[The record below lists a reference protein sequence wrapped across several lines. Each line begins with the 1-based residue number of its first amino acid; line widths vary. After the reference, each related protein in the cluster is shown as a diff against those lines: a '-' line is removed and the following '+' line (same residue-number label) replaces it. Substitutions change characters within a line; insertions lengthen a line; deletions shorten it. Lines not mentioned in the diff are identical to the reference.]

1 MLSLRTTLNK
11 GSFTI
16 KRDPHAE
23 KPVEIVSLIFDTVML
38 GAIRYV
44 DSFKLSAALGD
55 LRLYDGVTKN
65 TQYRQ
70 LIGAK
75 EKVTE
80 EEAQKLRRRS
90 NVDPQ
95 LLRYSSIQDPFFSVM
110 FEYRPLDGRADNA
123 VALVMRN
130 IDIVYNPH
138 IIREV
143 LDFFRPPETSAD
155 SINAL
160 IEVAGDTLED
170 LKNQTRV
177 NLEYA
182 LEQHTTLDLRVDMDA
197 PVIVVPEEYVSQEC
211 KKQLMTRANP
221 IHFIVVLLL
230 ILEEWLSMLV
240 ISMWKAILHLR
251 ILFRRSNQKSHPI
264 TPVRIM

>member
-1 MLSLRTTLNK
+1 MKLSLRTTLNK

-16 KRDPHAE
+16 KRNPHAE
-23 KPVEIVSLIFDTVML
+23 EPTEVISLIFDTVIL

-44 DSFKLSAALGD
+44 ESFKASAALGD

-65 TQYRQ
+65 TQYRK

-75 EKVTE
+75 EKAE
-80 EEAQKLRRRS
+80 EEDDDNGGENTDSKKRHSLRRRS

-95 LLRYSSIQDPFFSVM
+95 LLKYSTIQDPFFSVV
-110 FEYRPLDGRADNA
+110 FEHKPLDGRADNG

-130 IDIVYNPH
+130 IDIVYNPI

-143 LDFFRPPETSAD
+143 VSFFTPPETSAD

-160 IEVAGDTLED
+160 IEIAGDTFED
-170 LKNQTRV
+170 IKNQTRV

-182 LEQHTTLDLRVDMDA
+182 LEQHTTFDLKVDMDA
-197 PVIVVPEEYVSQEC
+197 PVIVIPEEYV
-211 KKQLMTRANP
+211 
-221 IHFIVVLLL
+221 
-230 ILEEWLSMLV
+230 LS
-240 ISMWKAILHLR
+240 ILH
-251 ILFRRSNQKSHPI
+251 FFFVNVDP
-264 TPVRIM
+264 